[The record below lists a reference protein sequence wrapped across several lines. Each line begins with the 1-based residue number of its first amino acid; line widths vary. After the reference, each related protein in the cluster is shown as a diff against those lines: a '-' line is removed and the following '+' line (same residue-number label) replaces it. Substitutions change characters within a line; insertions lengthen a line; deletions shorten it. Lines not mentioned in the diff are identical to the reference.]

1 MRNSGRKAHTALMPR
16 TITDPEVRAL
26 YEQRMAEQP
35 HRTWTPERRAEL
47 RVQVE
52 QEIIRRRE
60 DRHRVTA

>member
-1 MRNSGRKAHTALMPR
+1 MPR

-52 QEIIRRRE
+52 QEITRQRE
-60 DRHRVTA
+60 ARHRVTA